1 MENYLAHSDYKMMIN
16 ITQNNKRREILYS
29 GKLTP
34 ATGKT
39 SEEPRAKRH
48 LRDLKMSVL
57 PSRDLNR
64 ALAQGGW
71 PIFIFRTYPFVLF
84 QIRPS
89 TEMLFFGEFLLLG

>member
-64 ALAQGGW
+64 ALAQGG
-71 PIFIFRTYPFVLF
+71 
-84 QIRPS
+84 
-89 TEMLFFGEFLLLG
+89 